1 MDSGSHFAFNMK
13 VKIDTGALRDSKW
26 YEYVLRFAFGGTITA
41 LAGIIAKHYGPE
53 VGGLFLAF
61 PAIFP
66 ATATLLED
74 EQRRRKQDEGMN
86 GTIRGRMVAGVDAY
100 GASMGAIGLALFAVV
115 VWRRLPHSSLAMVLG
130 EATLVWLAASI
141 SIWIMRETM
150 WRSLRRRF
158 HASARTQ
165 ISGGGEA
172 LIHRRRQ

>member
-1 MDSGSHFAFNMK
+1 MK

-41 LAGIIAKHYGPE
+41 LAGLIAKRYGPE

-74 EQRRRKQDEGMN
+74 EQKQRKKDEGMN
-86 GTIRGRMVAGVDAY
+86 GTVRGRMVAGVDAY

-115 VWRRLPHSSLAMVLG
+115 VWRRLPHSSLAAVLG
-130 EATLVWLAASI
+130 EATLVWLAASVFV
-141 SIWIMRETM
+141 WIVRKTL
-150 WRSLRRRF
+150 WRNLKRKFKS
-158 HASARTQ
+158 SARTQ
-165 ISGGGEA
+165 GSGGGEA
-172 LIHRRRQ
+172 AIHRRHQ

>member
-1 MDSGSHFAFNMK
+1 MK

-53 VGGLFLAF
+53 VGGLFMAF

-115 VWRRLPHSSLAMVLG
+115 VWRRLPHSSLAVVLG
-130 EATLVWLAASI
+130 EATLLWLAASI
-141 SIWIMRETM
+141 FIWIMREKM
-150 WRSLRRRF
+150 CRSLRRRVQS
-158 HASARTQ
+158 SARAQ
-165 ISGGGEA
+165 IGGGEA
-172 LIHRRRQ
+172 AIPRRRQ